1 MMQIDPV
8 KERLLAS
15 DETFRQLFEEHQEF
29 KQRLGVL
36 RQKSLLSQE
45 DEIEM
50 KRIKLHKLTLK
61 DRMEAIVRQHEEELA
76 SVTA

>member
-1 MMQIDPV
+1 MQIDPV

-15 DETFRQLFEEHQEF
+15 DETFRQLFEEHREY
-29 KQRLGVL
+29 KRRLQVL

-61 DRMEAIVRQHEEELA
+61 DRMEAIARQHASEPA
-76 SVTA
+76 SVSA

>member
-1 MMQIDPV
+1 MQIDPV

-15 DETFRQLFEEHQEF
+15 DDTFRQLFEEHKEY
-29 KQRLGVL
+29 KRRLDVL

-61 DRMEAIVRQHEEELA
+61 DRMEAIARQHADEHVSA
-76 SVTA
+76 SA